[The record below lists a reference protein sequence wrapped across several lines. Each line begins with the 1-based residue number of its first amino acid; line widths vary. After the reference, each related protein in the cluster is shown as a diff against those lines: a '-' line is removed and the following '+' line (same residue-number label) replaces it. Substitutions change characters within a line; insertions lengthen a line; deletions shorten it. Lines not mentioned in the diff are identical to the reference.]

1 LSDIF
6 GKLKTGAGKVAHE
19 ADKTAH
25 IKRIE
30 MQIGS
35 INKQIENHY
44 TKLGEMIYDSKVKGE
59 PDNPEAA
66 NIQTKITDLKQQ
78 IAAKEQEIK
87 DIKEDKVVTP
97 AAAPGKKFC
106 TSCGKENDASVK
118 FCAEC
123 GAKMG

>member
-66 NIQTKITDLKQQ
+66 DIQTKITDLKQQ
-78 IAAKEQEIK
+78 IASKERRSKIS
-87 DIKEDKVVTP
+87 
-97 AAAPGKKFC
+97 KK
-106 TSCGKENDASVK
+106 TRS
-118 FCAEC
+118 
-123 GAKMG
+123 

>member
-1 LSDIF
+1 MSDIF

-35 INKQIENHY
+35 TNKQIEDQY
-44 TKLGEMIYDSKVKGE
+44 QKLGEIIYDARVKGE
-59 PDNPEAA
+59 PEDPEVA
-66 NIQTKITDLKQQ
+66 NIQTKITDLKQL

-97 AAAPGKKFC
+97 TAAPGKKFC
-106 TSCGKENDASVK
+106 TSCGKENDAAVK
-118 FCAEC
+118 LCAEC